1 MERRAAMQFTPKDSF
16 ERIVITAINNGKL
29 QNLIFDNRD
38 IWTHK
43 MLRRLIQ
50 IILSLKPAKRILATN
65 QLQSKFIHNMAK
77 AYGVTFNKLFSH
89 DKIPDY
95 SHPELKK

>member
-1 MERRAAMQFTPKDSF
+1 MERRKLTHFTPKDSF

-38 IWTHK
+38 LWTHK

-50 IILSLKPAKRILATN
+50 VIFSLKPAKRALATK
-65 QLQSKFIHNMAK
+65 QLRSKFINNMAK
-77 AYGVTFNKLFSH
+77 AYGVTFNKLLRH
-89 DKIPDY
+89 NELPDY